1 MCYYDQH
8 GQSPGS
14 EREYDTW
21 KLTEYALSLEHKGG
35 KRSMRQGKGKFK
47 NSLVGHAKFVLKPD
61 SNGELT

>member
-1 MCYYDQH
+1 MCQNDQH
-8 GQSPGS
+8 GQSPVS

-21 KLTEYALSLEHKGG
+21 KLSEYTLSLERKGG

-47 NSLVGHAKFVLKPD
+47 NSLVGHAKFVLKPE